1 MLRPA
6 ASRDR
11 HPLRMAPQQRAEV
24 LNALGEE
31 MLRVMASHP
40 LRVAIDGITAAGK
53 STLADELG
61 EVLGPRGRQVI
72 RLRMDDFH
80 NARGQ
85 RYRRGRRSARGY
97 YEDAYAFEAL
107 ARDVLEPLGEG
118 GDRRYRRRLRD
129 LHTDEEIEDAWEV
142 ADDDAIL
149 LVDGTFLQRP
159 EVVALWD
166 ARIFVATSFAV
177 ARQRAI
183 VRDAELFGGAEAT
196 ARIYGERYHAA
207 CRRYLQ
213 AVDPESRTTYVVG
226 NDDPAGPRLIRNRSS
241 PRG

>member
-1 MLRPA
+1 M
-6 ASRDR
+6 ASPRQAVVD
-11 HPLRMAPQQRAEV
+11 
-24 LNALGEE
+24 ALGEE
-31 MLRVMASHP
+31 LLGAMASHP

-53 STLADELG
+53 SMLADELG
-61 EVLGPRGRQVI
+61 EVLGPHGRQVI

-118 GDRRYRRRLRD
+118 GDRRYRRCLRD
-129 LHTDEEIEDAWEV
+129 LRTDEEIEDAWEL
-142 ADDDAIL
+142 AADDAIV

-166 ARIFVATSFAV
+166 TRIFVATSFAV
-177 ARQRAI
+177 ARQRAMA
-183 VRDAELFGGAEAT
+183 RDAGLFGGAEAT
-196 ARIYGERYHAA
+196 ARIYEERYHAA

-213 AVDPESRTTYVVG
+213 AVDPESLATHVVR
-226 NDDPAGPRLIRNRSS
+226 NDEPLGPRLIRS
-241 PRG
+241 